1 MTQFPAELHSVKQ
14 YEADVETKT
23 LLYAL
28 TADISLGTKK
38 EIKDLPFEAVFER
51 ICIPEIAMIKR

>member
-1 MTQFPAELHSVKQ
+1 MV
-14 YEADVETKT
+14 TKT